1 MSVSFFNPLP
11 KGEYSKLLIVV
22 AFSNTSF
29 SGKTSLLVKN
39 AYLLTFS
46 DTKAEILAAFQSKS
60 YRIIDCFNFLT
71 NSHFYNRFFL
81 NHNGFSHSEIVSFTK
96 NKYGSLV

>member
-46 DTKAEILAAFQSKS
+46 DTKAGILAAFQSKS
-60 YRIIDCFNFLT
+60 YRALLCSVLLSIVLIFSLTVIFII
-71 NSHFYNRFFL
+71 
-81 NHNGFSHSEIVSFTK
+81 GFS
-96 NKYGSLV
+96 